1 MDKSEL
7 TDIDDTEVEKVMQM
21 IKENIRKR
29 RVGYDTTVGMKSPEI
44 IRNEAHPYT
53 YEYQKAL
60 DYVNSNWDIINDSY
74 YISSHRPF
82 IGKMLVKGR
91 ELVYGEICRYV
102 DPQISKQT
110 EFNAN
115 LVKIINNMVKKI
127 SELEERI
134 KVLENDNN

>member
-1 MDKSEL
+1 MDKSKFN
-7 TDIDDTEVEKVMQM
+7 DFDDAEVEKVMHM

-29 RVGYDTTVGMKSPEI
+29 RAGYDTTVSTKSPEI

-53 YEYQKAL
+53 YEDQKSL
-60 DYVNSNWDIINDSY
+60 DYINSNWDIINDSY
-74 YISSHRPF
+74 YISSHRPI
-82 IGKMLVKGR
+82 IGKILVKGR

-115 LVKIINNMVKKI
+115 LVKIINDMIKKI

-134 KVLENDNN
+134 KVLENDTN